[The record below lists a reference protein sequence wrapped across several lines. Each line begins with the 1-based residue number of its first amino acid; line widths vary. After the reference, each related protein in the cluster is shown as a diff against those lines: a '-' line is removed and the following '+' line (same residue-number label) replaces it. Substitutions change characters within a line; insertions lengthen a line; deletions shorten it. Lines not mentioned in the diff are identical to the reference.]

1 MRAGSATS
9 LLAEADEAIGTLKMA
24 LTRVTKVHEVE
35 TLLKTSQAKAS
46 GLELA
51 LAKVESVTDKLN
63 TYAKEPVL
71 LRRQERNQHSTK
83 RHSGPI

>member
-1 MRAGSATS
+1 
-9 LLAEADEAIGTLKMA
+9 MA

-46 GLELA
+46 GPELA
-51 LAKVESVTDKLN
+51 HAKVESAADKLN
-63 TYAKEPVL
+63 AQANELAL

-83 RHSGPI
+83 RRSGPI